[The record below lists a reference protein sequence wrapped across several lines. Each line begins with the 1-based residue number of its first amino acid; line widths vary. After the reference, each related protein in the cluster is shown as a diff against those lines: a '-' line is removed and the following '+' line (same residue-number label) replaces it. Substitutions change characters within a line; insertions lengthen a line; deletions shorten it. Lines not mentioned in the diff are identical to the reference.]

1 MSILAMLVSANPL
14 TTITGVLGLILPP
27 YSALQG
33 EASSFLSI
41 QIYFSGST
49 ANNFEEQKIT
59 DCKAMRESNEVMQHE
74 LENLEREN
82 DRLEKQTKQLQGSVD
97 R

>member
-1 MSILAMLVSANPL
+1 MAD
-14 TTITGVLGLILPP
+14 T
-27 YSALQG
+27 
-33 EASSFLSI
+33 
-41 QIYFSGST
+41 
-49 ANNFEEQKIT
+49 FEEQKIT

-82 DRLEKQTKQLQGSVD
+82 ERLEIETEKLQGSVN